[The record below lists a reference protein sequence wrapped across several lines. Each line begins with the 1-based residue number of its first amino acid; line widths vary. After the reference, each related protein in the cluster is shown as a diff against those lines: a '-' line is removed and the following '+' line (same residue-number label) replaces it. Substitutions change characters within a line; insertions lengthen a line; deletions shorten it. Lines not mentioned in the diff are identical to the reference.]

1 MKQRFKFIGTVAAGL
16 IGILAASGCS
26 APTASPPATEQTK
39 TLRIATDDEPGRPA
53 AAQIE
58 EFSRQVKELSGGRVL
73 IEPVWKA
80 VGEDKDDWD
89 QAVARGVIAGDF
101 DMGLIPARAWDTEG
115 VSSFA
120 ALHAPFLV
128 TSNALMAKVA
138 EPAIADEMLG
148 GLDKVGVSG
157 LALFPEGTRMLFSFR
172 GPVLKPSDLAGKTVR
187 APRSDTTYA
196 LLKAFG
202 ATPDDLVGDAF
213 PEGVAAG
220 EVVAA
225 ESSFLGAKSL
235 PQPTTAA
242 ANVVLYSKLNSL
254 VANTHSFQA
263 LSEAQRQALQDAA
276 AATRT
281 WAADAMT
288 TSADDAANFC
298 KDGGTVVTA
307 TENELAAFKSAGAPV
322 YAKLEADPETKT
334 RIAKIRELRA
344 GEPAPAAIK
353 PCSPGD

>member
-1 MKQRFKFIGTVAAGL
+1 M
-16 IGILAASGCS
+16 
-26 APTASPPATEQTK
+26 EQTK

-58 EFSRQVKELSGGRVL
+58 EFARQVKETSGGKVL

-89 QAVARGVIAGDF
+89 QAVARGVMAGDF

-128 TSNALMAKVA
+128 TSNAMLAKVTD
-138 EPAIADEMLG
+138 PALADEMLG

-172 GPVLKPSDLAGKTVR
+172 GPALKPADLAGKTVR
-187 APRSDTTYA
+187 APRSDTTYE

-202 ATPDDLVGDAF
+202 AIPDDLVGEAF
-213 PEGVAAG
+213 PDGLAAG
-220 EVVAA
+220 KVVAA
-225 ESSFLGAKSL
+225 ESSFAIAGSL
-235 PQPTTAA
+235 PEPGTVTG
-242 ANVVLYSKLNSL
+242 NLILYPKLNSL
-254 VANTHSFQA
+254 VANAKTFQS
-263 LSEAQRQALQDAA
+263 LTEAQRQALKDAA
-276 AATRT
+276 TATRT
-281 WAADAMT
+281 WAAEAMT
-288 TSADDAANFC
+288 ATADDAANFC
-298 KDGGTVVTA
+298 REGGTIVTA
-307 TENELAAFKSAGAPV
+307 TENELAAFQSAGAPV

-334 RIAKIRELRA
+334 RIAKIRELA
-344 GEPAPAAIK
+344 VGEPAPAAIK
-353 PCSPGD
+353 PCRPAD